1 MSDAAPG
8 ALEVV
13 RLFVNT
19 VDLEDGDDELSTPA
33 ALAAWLEAHGLL
45 RGGSAEAADLHAA
58 RRLREAIRGLLLE
71 NNGMNVRKESA
82 TTLTRAAVRARLA
95 LRFDPVGGAS
105 LEPGAAGVEG
115 ALGRLVAVVA
125 AAMADGTWSRLKAC
139 QADRCGWAFYDHARN
154 RSRRWCSMAV
164 CGNRTKARSYR
175 RRHAGVQRSW

>member
-1 MSDAAPG
+1 MVMSDTAPG
-8 ALEVV
+8 GLELV

-19 VDLEDGDDELSTPA
+19 VDLEDGDDQLSTPA
-33 ALAAWLEAHGLL
+33 ALTAWLGVHGLPT
-45 RGGSAEAADLHAA
+45 GSSVEAADLHAA
-58 RRLREAIRGLLLE
+58 RRLREAIRGLLFE

-82 TTLTRAAVRARLA
+82 LALTQAAERARLA
-95 LRFDPVGGAS
+95 LRFDPAGGAW
-105 LEPGAAGVEG
+105 LEPGARGVEG

-139 QADRCGWAFYDHARN
+139 QAESCRWAFYDHARN

-175 RRHAGVQRSW
+175 RRHAA